1 MFSSTKRR
9 ATAISG
15 LVLSIAA
22 VLALTV
28 ASTGAYFT
36 DSHPGQISGING
48 NVAVN
53 VNGGVGAGQLNFDF
67 SGILPGDT
75 KTATMNVGNPTGNT
89 EDVWLVFSNSNGMWS
104 AVNDLGQY
112 GKFTVGGYTYDNLNN
127 KNTNAQPATPGQ
139 AGTPITGSYMSGS
152 CSTVQRVPIN
162 YLPHAVKIAS
172 LASGATTTFDVTFQY
187 NPCMT
192 DHQSEAIFNPGTAD
206 SPIVASGP
214 LQFAIVGFQGGVDP
228 TSPFNGVNAI
238 TPLTLAAFAPFDHQQ
253 IQP

>member
-15 LVLSIAA
+15 LVLSIGA

-36 DSHPGQISGING
+36 DSHPGQVGGVNG
-48 NVAVN
+48 NVALN
-53 VNGGVGAGQLNFDF
+53 VNGGVGPNQLNFDF

-75 KTATMNVGNPTGNT
+75 KTATINVGNPTGNA
-89 EDVWLVFSNSNGMWS
+89 EDVWLVFSNTNGMWS

-112 GKFTVGGYTYDNLNN
+112 GKFTVGGYIYDNLNN
-127 KNTNAQPATPGQ
+127 KNTNGQPATPGQ
-139 AGTPITGSYMSGS
+139 AGTPISGQFMGGS

-162 YLPHAVKIAS
+162 YLPHAIKIAS
-172 LASGATTTFDVTFQY
+172 LASGATITFDVSFQY

-192 DHQSEAIFNPGTAD
+192 DHQGAALFNPATAD
-206 SPIVASGP
+206 SPIVASGA
-214 LQFAIVGFQGGVDP
+214 LQFSVVGFQGGVDP
-228 TSPFNGVNAI
+228 TSPFNGANAI
-238 TPLTLAAFAPFDHQQ
+238 TPLNLTAFSPFDHQQ
-253 IQP
+253 NQP